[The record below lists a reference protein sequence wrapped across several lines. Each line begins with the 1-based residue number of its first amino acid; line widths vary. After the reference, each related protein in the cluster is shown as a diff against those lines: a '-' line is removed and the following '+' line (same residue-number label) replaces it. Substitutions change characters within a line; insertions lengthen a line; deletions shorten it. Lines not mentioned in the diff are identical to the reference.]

1 MKSHKKAMCWVLS
14 VTALTLLLSIP
25 LAGGPA
31 DESVQRE
38 LGNLPSGTQSGSPQE
53 NFDEDEPTATPPPT
67 ICVDWPTLEPGDPDT
82 MCLTPESMLPA
93 PTRVYDPINAP
104 TPTLAPLPVEYRGTP
119 GVASGSPQAAMA
131 PRALERVPREQ
142 IPENLI
148 KEDFEAYE
156 EIRSLV
162 TGQNDFVG
170 SFYRHLAREEEGNLF
185 YSPYSL
191 YTAIGVVYA
200 GATGNTATEFQD
212 VMGIG
217 APADRFH
224 RNLNTLDLT
233 LLNDS
238 VRPGAENSE
247 AEGFRPTLSVA
258 NGLWIQDGL
267 EVLPGFLN
275 TVTANYGIG
284 LAQLDFRNSPAGAV
298 AAINQW
304 VDEATQGKI
313 MQGISRDSITADTS
327 LVVTNAVYF
336 KGDWADKFQE
346 ENTMDEPFFLLDGQ
360 EVQAPMMFQE
370 NNYGWQVEDG
380 YRAVELPYEGNTF
393 TLLVLMPDEGT
404 FETFEQSLTGERLQA
419 ITGNLNWSEVML
431 RMPRFK
437 LDYSFSAKAG
447 LQALGLADAF
457 DNENADF
464 RPIAERLD
472 GVAIEAIWIE
482 DAVQKA
488 FVEVNEEGSEAAAA
502 TAIFLAPVTLSEP
515 PPPVEVTMDRPFI
528 FLLRHSD
535 TGAVLFMGRV
545 LDPTR

>member
-1 MKSHKKAMCWVLS
+1 MRFKQLAIYS
-14 VTALTLLLSIP
+14 VALTLLI
-25 LAGGPA
+25 LALVACGPA
-31 DESVQRE
+31 DESIQRE
-38 LGNLPSGTQSGSPQE
+38 IGNLPSGTQTGSPQE
-53 NFDEDEPTATPPPT
+53 NSEEDEPTATPPPT
-67 ICVDWPTLEPGDPDT
+67 ICVAWPTQEAGDPDT
-82 MCLTPESMLPA
+82 MCLSPESMLPA
-93 PTRVYDPINAP
+93 PTPVYDGRPTP
-104 TPTLAPLPVEYRGTP
+104 TPTLAPLPVEYRSTP
-119 GVASGSPQAAMA
+119 GAMSGSPQAAIA
-131 PRALERVPREQ
+131 PKALERVPREQ

-148 KEDFEAYE
+148 KEDHEAYE
-156 EIRSLV
+156 EIQSLV

-170 SFYRHLAREEEGNLF
+170 SFYRHLAQEGEGNLF

-191 YTAIGVVYA
+191 YTAMGVVYA
-200 GATGNTATEFQD
+200 GAAGNTATEFQD
-212 VMGIG
+212 VMGSG
-217 APADRFH
+217 APPDRFH
-224 RNLNTLDLT
+224 RNMNTLDLT

-267 EVLPGFLN
+267 EVLPSFIN

-284 LAQLDFRNSPAGAV
+284 LAQLDFRNSPDEAV

-313 MQGISRDSITADTS
+313 MQVISRDSITEFTS
-327 LVVTNAVYF
+327 LVVTNAIYF
-336 KGDWADKFQE
+336 KGDWEHKFSE
-346 ENTMDEPFFLLDGQ
+346 ELTTDEPFFLLDGQ
-360 EVQAPMMFQE
+360 EVQTPLMFQR
-370 NNYGWQVEDG
+370 NDYGWQVDDG
-380 YRAVELPYEGNTF
+380 YQAVELPYKGNTF
-393 TLLVLMPDEGT
+393 TLLVLMPDQGT

-419 ITGNLNWSEVML
+419 ITDNLNWGEVIL

-437 LDYSFSAKAG
+437 LDYSFSAKEG

-457 DNENADF
+457 DKEHADF

-472 GVAIEAIWIE
+472 GVPIPSIWIE
-482 DAVQKA
+482 DAVQTA

-502 TAIFLAPVTLSEP
+502 TAFSAEIQSEP
-515 PPPVEVTMDRPFI
+515 PPPVEVTIDRPFI

>member
-1 MKSHKKAMCWVLS
+1 MKSHKKAIRWVLS

-25 LAGGPA
+25 LACGPA
-31 DESVQRE
+31 NQ
-38 LGNLPSGTQSGSPQE
+38 
-53 NFDEDEPTATPPPT
+53 
-67 ICVDWPTLEPGDPDT
+67 
-82 MCLTPESMLPA
+82 PA
-93 PTRVYDPINAP
+93 AVIAP
-104 TPTLAPLPVEYRGTP
+104 K
-119 GVASGSPQAAMA
+119 
-131 PRALERVPREQ
+131 ALERVPREQ

-148 KEDFEAYE
+148 ETDFEAYE

-162 TGQNDFVG
+162 TGQNDFVA
-170 SFYRHLAREEEGNLF
+170 SFYRQLAQEGEGNLF

-191 YTAIGVVYA
+191 YTAMGVVYA
-200 GATGNTATEFQD
+200 GAAGNTAAEFED

-217 APADRFH
+217 APPDQFH
-224 RNLNTLDLT
+224 RNLNSLDLT

-247 AEGFRPTLSVA
+247 EEGFQPTLSVA

-267 EVLPGFLN
+267 EVLPGFLH

-284 LAQLDFRNSPAGAV
+284 LAQLDFRKSPDGAA

-313 MQGISRDSITADTS
+313 MQVISRDSITDDTS

-336 KGDWADKFQE
+336 KGDWEDQFE
-346 ENTMDEPFFLLDGQ
+346 EEETTDQPFYLLDRQ
-360 EVQAPMMFQE
+360 EIQVPMMFQV
-370 NNYGWQVEDG
+370 NNYGRQVGDG
-380 YRAVELPYEGNTF
+380 YQAVELPYEGNRF
-393 TLLVLMPDEGT
+393 TLLVVMPDEGT
-404 FETFEQSLTGERLQA
+404 FEAFEESLTGERLQA
-419 ITGNLNWSEVML
+419 IIENLGSSKVIL

-437 LDYSFSAKAG
+437 LEHSFSAREG
-447 LQALGLADAF
+447 LQALGLSDAF
-457 DNENADF
+457 NRGLADF
-464 RPIAERLD
+464 SP
-472 GVAIEAIWIE
+472 VADKLNGAPVEQIWIE

-502 TAIFLAPVTLSEP
+502 TAVSFGIALSEP
-515 PPPVEVTMDRPFI
+515 PPPVEITIDRPFI

-545 LDPTR
+545 LEPTK

>member
-1 MKSHKKAMCWVLS
+1 MKSHKKAMCLVLS

-25 LAGGPA
+25 LACGPA

-38 LGNLPSGTQSGSPQE
+38 TGNLPPAPPALRDQVTQSETDSQISGVVTGS
-53 NFDEDEPTATPPPT
+53 
-67 ICVDWPTLEPGDPDT
+67 
-82 MCLTPESMLPA
+82 
-93 PTRVYDPINAP
+93 
-104 TPTLAPLPVEYRGTP
+104 TPTTIPYPIEYRGTP
-119 GVASGSPQAAMA
+119 GVVSGSPQAAIA
-131 PRALERVPREQ
+131 PKALERVPREQ

-148 KEDFEAYE
+148 EEDYEAYK

-170 SFYRHLAREEEGNLF
+170 NFYRHLAQEGEGNLF

-191 YTAIGVVYA
+191 YTALGVVYA
-200 GATGNTATEFQD
+200 GAAGNTATEFQD
-212 VMGIG
+212 VMGLED
-217 APADRFH
+217 PADRFH

-238 VRPGAENSE
+238 VRPEAENSK

-275 TVTANYGIG
+275 TVTANYGTG
-284 LAQLDFRNSPAGAV
+284 LAQLDFRDSPDEAV

-313 MQGISRDSITADTS
+313 MQVISRDSITGDTS

-336 KGDWADKFQE
+336 KGDWEDKFSE
-346 ENTMDEPFFLLDGQ
+346 ELTTDEPFFLLDGQ
-360 EVQAPMMFQE
+360 ETQAPMMFQR
-370 NNYGWQVEDG
+370 NNYRWQVDDG
-380 YRAVELPYEGNTF
+380 YQAVELPYEGKTF
-393 TLLVLMPDEGT
+393 ALLVLMPDEGT
-404 FETFEQSLTGERLQA
+404 FETFEQTLTGERLQA
-419 ITGNLNWSEVML
+419 ITDNLNRSKVIL

-437 LDYSFSAKAG
+437 LDYSFSAKKG

-457 DNENADF
+457 HMENADF
-464 RPIAERLD
+464 RPIAGRLK
-472 GVAIEAIWIE
+472 GVPIEAIWIE
-482 DAVQKA
+482 DAVQKS

-502 TAIFLAPVTLSEP
+502 TAVIVGVPDSKP
-515 PPPVEVTMDRPFI
+515 QPPVEVTIDRPFI
-528 FLLRHSD
+528 FLLRHSP